1 MRSED
6 SSRHLK
12 NQSSDILKMQKTQFK
27 YILISL
33 LFLISFAVDGNAQF
47 KEEAFKQTY
56 NSKADSTAAADTADK
71 LFSFKEWGRGLAHKQ
86 DIEIGTMFIGSVFAP
101 GTAQIY
107 NKDYWKLP
115 IIYGGIGALA
125 GTGGY
130 YMHQYNKSK
139 KVYNAFM
146 SDKAAHELQYG
157 TEYPFDAPPLDLQ
170 AKRTGTWLLA
180 GAGLIYWGS
189 LMDGVVCFKSNREP
203 LPGRATLYSVLLPGL
218 GQIYNGELF
227 KVPIYWGGMLVSV
240 HLLVNNHNNY
250 MRFKRIHNEATSTDP
265 EISGNVPING
275 ETAKWYRDVYRR
287 YRDYSIVA
295 TALVYLLQV
304 IDANVFAYMHD
315 FEVNDDITMSVEPAV
330 ISPYNAYAINT
341 PQSGMYGSNA
351 FGMRVGIRF

>member
-1 MRSED
+1 MHR
-6 SSRHLK
+6 RIVYIITT
-12 NQSSDILKMQKTQFK
+12 ILFCG
-27 YILISL
+27 I
-33 LFLISFAVDGNAQF
+33 FAVDSKAQF
-47 KEEAFKQTY
+47 KEAAFSQTY
-56 NSKADSTAAADTADK
+56 NEVSDSTARADSTDK

-86 DIEIGTMFIGSVFAP
+86 EIKIGTMFAGSLFAP

-130 YMHQYNKSK
+130 YLHQYKQSQRAYNSYLSNKSA
-139 KVYNAFM
+139 YETEFGM
-146 SDKAAHELQYG
+146 PYPHAAPEINY
-157 TEYPFDAPPLDLQ
+157 Q
-170 AKRTGTWLLA
+170 ATTTGTWLLA

-189 LMDGVVCFKSNREP
+189 LMDGVVSYKSDTKP
-203 LPGRATLYSVLLPGL
+203 LPGRSTLYSILLPGL

-227 KVPIYWGGMLVSV
+227 KVPIYLGGLMASIHYLCFF
-240 HLLVNNHNNY
+240 NTNY
-250 MRFKRIHNEATSTDP
+250 ERFKRLYNEASSPDP
-265 EISGNVPING
+265 EVSGNAKVNA

-287 YRDYSIVA
+287 YRDYSILA

-315 FEVNDDITMSVEPAV
+315 FEVSEDISMKVEPAI

-341 PQSGMYGSNA
+341 PASYTAGQNA
-351 FGMRVGIRF
+351 LGMRVGIRF